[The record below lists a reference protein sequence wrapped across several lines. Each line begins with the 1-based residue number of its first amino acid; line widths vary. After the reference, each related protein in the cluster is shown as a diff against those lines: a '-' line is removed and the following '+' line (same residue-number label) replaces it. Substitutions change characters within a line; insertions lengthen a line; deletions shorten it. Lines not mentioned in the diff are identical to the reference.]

1 MPIRLLRF
9 AQSLRALRWL
19 VGFTLGMAD
28 PVLHS
33 ISDYSSTYFVD
44 LAYLGGEVENCD
56 ASVNIQALSEI
67 EKRLP
72 LALVR
77 RDCIICGAF
86 GPISDLLSW
95 SKA

>member
-19 VGFTLGMAD
+19 VGFMLGMAD

-56 ASVNIQALSEI
+56 A
-67 EKRLP
+67 
-72 LALVR
+72 
-77 RDCIICGAF
+77 
-86 GPISDLLSW
+86 
-95 SKA
+95 